1 MAIEVKRELAQVADN
16 LPNIFEHTVQA
27 VGDYFGKV
35 VRKGDK
41 VVFIHAPYF
50 KYFEGEVVGFTK
62 SRVRVRFTFNGENKL
77 TTVDRER
84 MIKYEE

>member
-1 MAIEVKRELAQVADN
+1 MAIEVKRGLAQVADN
-16 LPNIFEHTVQA
+16 LQNT
-27 VGDYFGKV
+27 VGDHFGKV
-35 VRKGDK
+35 VKKGDK

>member
-1 MAIEVKRELAQVADN
+1 MAIEVKRGLAQVADN
-16 LPNIFEHTVQA
+16 LHEHTVQT
-27 VGDYFGKV
+27 VGDHFGKV

>member
-1 MAIEVKRELAQVADN
+1 MAIEVKRGLAQVADN
-16 LPNIFEHTVQA
+16 LPNT
-27 VGDYFGKV
+27 VGDYFGKM

-62 SRVRVRFTFNGENKL
+62 SRIRVRFTFNGENKL

>member
-1 MAIEVKRELAQVADN
+1 MADN
-16 LPNIFEHTVQA
+16 LPNIDEHTVQA
-27 VGDYFGKV
+27 VGDYFGKL

-41 VVFIHAPYF
+41 DVLIHAPYF
-50 KYFEGEVVGFTK
+50 KYCEREVVGFTK

>member
-1 MAIEVKRELAQVADN
+1 MAIEVKRGLAQVADN
-16 LPNIFEHTVQA
+16 LQNT
-27 VGDYFGKV
+27 VGDHFGKV

-50 KYFEGEVVGFTK
+50 KLFEGEVVGFTK

>member
-1 MAIEVKRELAQVADN
+1 MAIEVKRGLAQVADN
-16 LPNIFEHTVQA
+16 LQNT
-27 VGDYFGKV
+27 VGDHFGKV

>member
-1 MAIEVKRELAQVADN
+1 MADN
-16 LPNIFEHTVQA
+16 LQNT
-27 VGDYFGKV
+27 VGDHFGKV

-77 TTVDRER
+77 TTVDREK

>member
-1 MAIEVKRELAQVADN
+1 MAIEVKKGSAQVADN
-16 LPNIFEHTVQA
+16 LPNT
-27 VGDYFGKV
+27 VGDHFGKV

-62 SRVRVRFTFNGENKL
+62 SRVRVRFTFNGESKL

>member
-1 MAIEVKRELAQVADN
+1 MAIEEKRGSAQVADN
-16 LPNIFEHTVQA
+16 LPNIYKHTVQT
-27 VGDYFGKV
+27 VSDHFGKV

>member
-1 MAIEVKRELAQVADN
+1 MAIEVKRGSAQVADN
-16 LPNIFEHTVQA
+16 LQNT

>member
-1 MAIEVKRELAQVADN
+1 MADN
-16 LPNIFEHTVQA
+16 LPNT

-35 VRKGDK
+35 VKKGDK

>member
-1 MAIEVKRELAQVADN
+1 MAIEEKRGSAQVADN
-16 LPNIFEHTVQA
+16 LPNIYKHTVQT
-27 VGDYFGKV
+27 VSDHFGKV

-41 VVFIHAPYF
+41 VVFIHSPYF

>member
-1 MAIEVKRELAQVADN
+1 MAIEVKRGLAQVADN
-16 LPNIFEHTVQA
+16 LPNT
-27 VGDYFGKV
+27 VGDYFGKM

-50 KYFEGEVVGFTK
+50 KYFKGEVVGFTK

>member
-1 MAIEVKRELAQVADN
+1 MAIEVKRGLAQVADN
-16 LPNIFEHTVQA
+16 LPNT

>member
-1 MAIEVKRELAQVADN
+1 MADN
-16 LPNIFEHTVQA
+16 LQNT
-27 VGDYFGKV
+27 VGDHFGKV

-50 KYFEGEVVGFTK
+50 KYFKGEVVGFTK

-77 TTVDRER
+77 TTVDREK

>member
-1 MAIEVKRELAQVADN
+1 M
-16 LPNIFEHTVQA
+16 
-27 VGDYFGKV
+27 

>member
-1 MAIEVKRELAQVADN
+1 MAIEVKRGLAQVADN
-16 LPNIFEHTVQA
+16 LQNT
-27 VGDYFGKV
+27 VGDHFGKV
-35 VRKGDK
+35 VEKGDK

>member
-1 MAIEVKRELAQVADN
+1 MAIEVKRGSAQVADN
-16 LPNIFEHTVQA
+16 LPNT